1 MAGDVVAWGCAA
13 VVILG
18 LAAYVFFEILKRWRV
33 GLRLSALDE
42 SLLYD
47 DGVSVEVITDTPI
60 GSSMVG
66 GVVAEFVEEV
76 VIKKCVM
83 YNTTKFTTK
92 CVNL

>member
-18 LAAYVFFEILKRWRV
+18 LAAYVFFEVLKRWRV

-42 SLLYD
+42 RLLYD

-66 GVVAEFVEEV
+66 GVVAEFVEDQSP
-76 VIKKCVM
+76 
-83 YNTTKFTTK
+83 
-92 CVNL
+92 

>member
-1 MAGDVVAWGCAA
+1 MAGDVVSWGCAA
-13 VVILG
+13 VVIVG
-18 LAAYVFFEILKRWRV
+18 LAAYVFFEILKRWRG

-66 GVVAEFVEEV
+66 GVVAEFVEDQSP
-76 VIKKCVM
+76 
-83 YNTTKFTTK
+83 
-92 CVNL
+92 

>member
-1 MAGDVVAWGCAA
+1 MLLHHGEHCWRDSLAVAGDVVSWGCAA

-66 GVVAEFVEEV
+66 GVVAEFVEDQSP
-76 VIKKCVM
+76 
-83 YNTTKFTTK
+83 
-92 CVNL
+92 

>member
-1 MAGDVVAWGCAA
+1 VAGDVVSWGCAA

-66 GVVAEFVEEV
+66 GVVAEFVEDQSP
-76 VIKKCVM
+76 
-83 YNTTKFTTK
+83 
-92 CVNL
+92 